1 MKFKNPLDYIDK
13 FNDLIKFAFKNN
25 HSFLGVVLLVFA
37 LIIPVLFFIGHSAVP
52 LEKYIKNPYVISG
65 VIKEYKYGK
74 GGYRNY
80 AGCLIS
86 IDNNGKNFTQKY
98 KDDLLSAMG
107 VTNSDYISFCD
118 KVKDDYLNKK
128 CVIIKMADGFLLE
141 YRDCNQPVFYA
152 KQNWDWHY
160 KIRYI
165 SYLIGLIFLIIE
177 ICLLINL
184 NTKYKNN
191 LNSKG

>member
-1 MKFKNPLDYIDK
+1 MKFKNPLDYVDK

-25 HSFLGVVLLVFA
+25 HNFLGIVLLVFA
-37 LIIPVLFFIGHSAVP
+37 FIIPVLFFIGYSAVP

-86 IDNNGKNFTQKY
+86 IENNGKNFTHKY
-98 KDDLLSAMG
+98 KDDLLSEMG
-107 VTNSDYISFCD
+107 ISNSDYTSFCD

-128 CVIIKMADGFLLE
+128 CVSIKMADKVLME
-141 YRDCNQPVFYA
+141 YKNCNQPVFYA

-160 KIRYI
+160 KIQYI

-184 NTKYKNN
+184 NTKYK
-191 LNSKG
+191 K